1 MSNTENL
8 GPEYHNDKNKDRL
21 KGKRV
26 VWSRRKSSPWTF
38 TMLIIVVLIIAA
50 GAVAVTY
57 LVTSHPGKPQ
67 ENPTIDTP
75 VQQ

>member
-38 TMLIIVVLIIAA
+38 TILIIVVLIVAA
-50 GAVAVTY
+50 CAVAVTY

-75 VQQ
+75 AQQ